1 VPTQRSANEF
11 ARALAACR
19 DEHVDDLPVLVYRPV
34 HVPLNSVDLHV
45 RLIDVPPVAGR
56 VAGKPGGIGQQWG
69 EPLHPPEDG
78 DVVYLDAALAV
89 PSSIMRDQA
98 RK

>member
-1 VPTQRSANEF
+1 
-11 ARALAACR
+11 
-19 DEHVDDLPVLVYRPV
+19 
-34 HVPLNSVDLHV
+34 
-45 RLIDVPPVAGR
+45 

-69 EPLHPPEDG
+69 EPLHPSEDG